1 MNLIGTINVA
11 LPLGRGFTIYEI
23 KDIMSDISR
32 GWANYDYQIID
43 QDDSPDIEIY
53 GIGIS
58 EDILY
63 DVLDQLESEG
73 VDAFIY

>member
-11 LPLGRGFTIYEI
+11 LFGGTGYNINDI

-43 QDDSPDIEIY
+43 HYDFVDIEIY
-53 GIGIS
+53 GIGN
-58 EDILY
+58 EDILF
-63 DVLDQLESEG
+63 DVLDQLDSEG

>member
-11 LPLGRGFTIYEI
+11 LFGGMGFNINEI

-43 QDDSPDIEIY
+43 QDDFADIEIY
-53 GIGIS
+53 GIGN

-73 VDAFIY
+73 VDGFIH

>member
-11 LPLGRGFTIYEI
+11 LFGGTGYNINDI

-43 QDDSPDIEIY
+43 QDDFGDIEIY
-53 GIGIS
+53 GIGN

>member
-11 LPLGRGFTIYEI
+11 LFGGMGFNIYEI

-32 GWANYDYQIID
+32 GWANYDYQIIN
-43 QDDSPDIEIY
+43 QDDFVDIEIY

-63 DVLDQLESEG
+63 DVLDQLDSEG

>member
-11 LPLGRGFTIYEI
+11 LFLGMRFNINEI

-32 GWANYDYQIID
+32 GWANYDYQIIY
-43 QDDSPDIEIY
+43 QDDVVDIEIY
-53 GIGIS
+53 GIGN

-73 VDAFIY
+73 IDAFIY